1 MADPKWRTMLK
12 KTIERSA
19 LPEPRVLRRLLC
31 DEPDLLSPGARVVDS
46 DAQGPTGVDVIMT
59 DESGN
64 PIFVDILSE
73 SPRDIPVRLIEHEN
87 WLDGCRR
94 LFLRAY
100 SREGVVRAE
109 SPEFI
114 FVAGEFPA
122 AVVEAVSASGEGRVS
137 LVRAECFSVDG
148 QDHLSL
154 SRVEMRP
161 PARVSSSLARRAG
174 DVGGGQE
181 KMGFERLLETDGLR
195 ALFALFRSG
204 IDGLDGR
211 IAVREANGGM
221 LFELDERVLASV
233 ASAPGGFAVAPGET
247 GAPIVVS
254 DRASLERALNAVV
267 SLFVR
272 EGASPQDGGNGSGA
286 GLVEAER
293 AELARIW
300 GSGIETPKKS

>member
-1 MADPKWRTMLK
+1 MADPTWRTTLK
-12 KTIERSA
+12 KIERSA

-46 DAQGPTGVDVIMT
+46 DAQGPTGVDVVMT

-64 PIFVDILSE
+64 PIFVDILNE
-73 SPRDIPVRLIEHEN
+73 SPRDIPVRLIEHLK
-87 WLDGCRR
+87 WLEGCRR

-114 FVAGEFPA
+114 FVAGDFPP
-122 AVVEAVSASGEGRVS
+122 AVVESVAAVADERVS

-148 QDHLSL
+148 HDHLSL
-154 SRVEMRP
+154 SPVEMRP
-161 PARVSSSLARRAG
+161 RARVSSSLARRAG
-174 DVGGGQE
+174 DVAGGRE
-181 KMGFERLLETDGLR
+181 KAGFERFLDTEGLG

-211 IAVREANGGM
+211 IAARDANGGM
-221 LFELDERVLASV
+221 VFELGPTVLASV
-233 ASAPGGFAVAPGET
+233 ASAPGGFAVAPGDSD
-247 GAPIVVS
+247 APIVVS
-254 DRASLERALNAVV
+254 DRSSLERALNAVV

-272 EGASPQDGGNGSGA
+272 EGASSSEGGNGSGA
-286 GLVEAER
+286 RLVESER

-300 GSGIETPKKS
+300 GSGIEGPKES